1 MVLDGYLCSAFIR
14 TMTID
19 EIVTVYSEATPN
31 PESMKFVSNK
41 MIIPNDSVDF
51 RSKDKVENSPF
62 ASALFEFPYVKGVF
76 IMNNFVSITKSVD
89 YEWFDIIPT
98 LKKFVADYLQAG
110 KEIVIQ
116 VKETT
121 LTEEEESEVVRKIK
135 QLLDDHVKPAVE
147 MDGGAI
153 SFKSFDNGV
162 VSVVMK
168 GSCSGCPSS
177 TMTLK
182 AGIENLLKR
191 MIPEVEAVE
200 AEPG

>member
-1 MVLDGYLCSAFIR
+1 
-14 TMTID
+14 MTLD

-31 PESMKFVSNK
+31 PESMKFVSNR
-41 MIIPNDSVDF
+41 MILANDSVDF
-51 RSKDKVENSPF
+51 RSKDKVQDSPF

-89 YEWFDIIPT
+89 YEWFDVIPT
-98 LKKFVADYLQAG
+98 LKKFVQDYLQDG
-110 KEIVIQ
+110 KEIVTATKQ
-116 VKETT
+116 VV
-121 LTEEEESEVVRKIK
+121 LTDEEESDVVRKIK

-153 SFKSFDNGV
+153 SFKSFEDGV
-162 VSVVMK
+162 VNVVMK

-200 AEPG
+200 AEAG